1 MMTGGLRWTL
11 ATAFAC
17 GWMLAATTARA
28 QYWAEIEPGIDLV
41 PVAADERLAL
51 TKDDPLVAAAEAAC
65 RLTLDGLFRA
75 DAGTRRFFE
84 LGWVEA
90 EDGYGS
96 VLAEFRI
103 VPTNEQAPLEIE
115 PASYHFE
122 GGEVLIGFGPDPE
135 DAWGPYSV
143 VSFFADGEGRVE
155 ELARHECGAQYCYG
169 IYALDM
175 TADGVLELVVPWM
188 TGFGSNGGVE
198 LFAVVP
204 TGGFSAWG
212 DDLETGSFWSSH
224 GYTELMDYDG
234 DGDWELTAYFPLL
247 FSAAGYSFTE
257 LMTFDAERYE
267 WIDAEHV
274 APELYQQQ
282 YAFYDQL
289 LAVLEDFAKDPAPY
303 RTTDDEGWGAFVCE
317 IDGEQRYLDAFT
329 TDEEGTIDEYWL
341 GVIRD
346 YIAGWR
352 GEPASEDTAGAE
364 PG

>member
-1 MMTGGLRWTL
+1 MKRGFRWTL
-11 ATAFAC
+11 AALIAC
-17 GWMLAATTARA
+17 GWLLAAGAVRA
-28 QYWAEIEPGIDLV
+28 QYWAEIGPGIELK
-41 PVAADERLAL
+41 PVADGERLAL
-51 TKDDPLVAAAEAAC
+51 PPDDPLYAAAEAAC
-65 RLTLDGLFRA
+65 RLTLDGLFRP
-75 DAGTRRFFE
+75 DAGARRLFE
-84 LGWVEA
+84 IGWVES
-90 EDGYGS
+90 EDGGGRAR
-96 VLAEFRI
+96 LDEFEI
-103 VPTNEQAPLEIE
+103 VPLGEQAPVEIE
-115 PASYHFE
+115 PADYHFE

-135 DAWGPYSV
+135 DEWGPYSV
-143 VSFFADGEGRVE
+143 VSFFAGPEGRVE

-175 TADGVLELVVPWM
+175 TADGVLELVVPWT

-212 DDLETGSFWSSH
+212 DDLDTGSFWSSH

-257 LMTFDAERYE
+257 LLTFDPVRYE
-267 WIDAEHV
+267 WIDAEQI

-289 LAVLEDFAKDPAPY
+289 LAVLEDFALDPAPY
-303 RTTDDEGWGAFVCE
+303 RVVDNEGWGAFVCE

-352 GEPASEDTAGAE
+352 GEDSGAD

>member
-1 MMTGGLRWTL
+1 MSRGIR
-11 ATAFAC
+11 
-17 GWMLAATTARA
+17 WMLAAVIAAWFALAGTAARA
-28 QYWAEIEPGIDLV
+28 QYWADIEPGIELV
-41 PVAADERLAL
+41 PVADDQRLAL
-51 TKDDPLVAAAEAAC
+51 SGNDPLVVAAEAAC
-65 RLTLDGLFRA
+65 GLTLDGLFRA
-75 DAGTRRFFE
+75 DAGARRFFE
-84 LGWVEA
+84 LGWVES
-90 EDGYGS
+90 EDGYGT
-96 VLAEFRI
+96 VLSEFEI
-103 VPTNEQAPLEIE
+103 VPTGEPAELQIE
-115 PASYHFE
+115 PANYQFE
-122 GGEVLIGFGPDPE
+122 GGEILIGFGPDPADE
-135 DAWGPYSV
+135 WGPYSV
-143 VSFFADGEGRVE
+143 VSFFAGAEGRVE

-212 DDLETGSFWSSH
+212 DDLESGSFWSSH

-257 LMTFDAERYE
+257 LMTFDPERYE
-267 WIDAEHV
+267 WIDAEHI

-282 YAFYDQL
+282 YDFYDQL
-289 LAVLEDFAKDPAPY
+289 LAVLEDFAQDPAPY

-317 IDGEQRYLDAFT
+317 MDGEQYYLDAFT
-329 TDEEGTIDEYWL
+329 MDEEGTIDEHWL

-346 YIAGWR
+346 YIAGWH
-352 GEPASEDTAGAE
+352 GEPVGADAGGAD